1 MFRLTL
7 STGLSRG
14 GDIYL
19 YKYLK
24 NHFSLTYLHYNSV
37 LNRLMHLKYMKEDKH
52 CFFLEK
58 KKDNVLSKGHFK
70 QKPSFCFAFMS
81 SIYSHHNV
89 IR

>member
-52 CFFLEK
+52 WFF
-58 KKDNVLSKGHFK
+58 
-70 QKPSFCFAFMS
+70 
-81 SIYSHHNV
+81 
-89 IR
+89 